1 MLEDIVVEPMTG
13 DFILWRCIHGGPLS
27 CDTID
32 KWSPNDKMPW
42 ARYRDRNRDLLS
54 KLTQVYGAC
63 AIVARDGDGIAG
75 QLRFYPKAVWEM
87 DGAGL
92 LCLQQDSP
100 AGPVDDLAEMDFPPP
115 EKLQD
120 RTLEVHCL
128 MAGSPS
134 DQRYKRKGI
143 ATRMIKVLI
152 QWARENGWEA
162 IQANS
167 FEDLPLLY
175 QVTGNAGH
183 TFWEK
188 LGFRV
193 ADRYPHPHF
202 QERTDFV
209 IKLEEQGKAMGIA
222 PEKATDRI
230 VMRLDLT

>member
-1 MLEDIVVEPMTG
+1 
-13 DFILWRCIHGGPLS
+13 
-27 CDTID
+27 
-32 KWSPNDKMPW
+32 MPW
-42 ARYRDRNRDLLS
+42 ARYRDRNTTLLS

-63 AIVARDGDGIAG
+63 AIVARDGDDIAG

-87 DGAGL
+87 GGAGL

-100 AGPVDDLAEMDFPPP
+100 AGPVDDFAAMDFPPP
-115 EKLQD
+115 ERLQD

-128 MAGSPS
+128 MAGPPS

-143 ATRMIKVLI
+143 ATRMVKVLI

-175 QVTGNAGH
+175 QMTGNAGH

-193 ADRYPHPHF
+193 ADRFPHPHF

-209 IKLEEQGKAMGIA
+209 IKLEEQGKSMGIA
-222 PEKATDRI
+222 PEKATDRM

>member
-1 MLEDIVVEPMTG
+1 MAEEIVVEPMTE
-13 DFILWRCIHGGPLS
+13 DFILWRCIHSGPLS
-27 CDTID
+27 HDTID
-32 KWSPNDKMPW
+32 QWSPDDKMPW
-42 ARYRDRNRDLLS
+42 LRYLDRNKALLS
-54 KLTQVYGAC
+54 KLTHIYGAC
-63 AIVARDGDGIAG
+63 AIVAKDGDDIVG
-75 QLRFYPKAVWEM
+75 QLRFYPKAAWEM
-87 DGAGL
+87 GGAGL

-100 AGPVDDLAEMDFPPP
+100 AGPVDDFAEMDFPPR

-128 MAGSPS
+128 MAGPAS

-143 ATRMIKVLI
+143 ATRMVKVLI
-152 QWARENGWEA
+152 QWAKANGWEA
-162 IQANS
+162 IEANS

-193 ADRYPHPHF
+193 ADRFPHPHF

-209 IKLEEQGKAMGIA
+209 IKLEEQGKTMGIA